1 VGLIKELTLLP
12 VAPLRFTI
20 WVADKVAEEVDRQE
34 FSTGAGIR
42 KLEEI
47 QAARERGEISAE
59 EAQEREAAVLQEQMD
74 RAGSQLEPR
83 EESRGG

>member
-12 VAPLRFTI
+12 VAPLRFTV
-20 WVADKVAEEVDRQE
+20 WVAEKVSEEVDRQE

-47 QAARERGEISAE
+47 EQARERGELDE
-59 EAQEREAAVLQEQMD
+59 REAQEREAAVLQEQM
-74 RAGSQLEPR
+74 SQTPPAEP
-83 EESRGG
+83 